1 MLAFSRAQVGTGI
14 AVALVCLVVVYAA
27 DYALTQGD
35 ALDVRVSYPQ
45 HEPRLLTLER
55 EAVEAAFRQQIT
67 TLYLSWMKDETGQ
80 PARALRGARQ
90 ARRAYAAI
98 MDAIDR
104 REREGK

>member
-1 MLAFSRAQVGTGI
+1 MLVFSRAQVGTGI
-14 AVALVCLVVVYAA
+14 AVALICLVVVYAA

-35 ALDVRVSYPQ
+35 PLDVRVAYPP
-45 HEPRLLTLER
+45 HEARLLTLER

-80 PARALRGARQ
+80 PGRALRGARQ
-90 ARRAYAAI
+90 ARRAYAEI

-104 REREGK
+104 RERESR